1 MPGKGKKSGKEEREG
16 SGRGGAAFVVIVL
29 NHFHF
34 VTACFMGRR
43 FIVS

>member
-1 MPGKGKKSGKEEREG
+1 MPSAKVGGKGKGGES
-16 SGRGGAAFVVIVL
+16 GAAFVVIVL